1 MRLFFLAAL
10 AACAASVSAAEPAS
24 DPVAFNTWA
33 RVTLDAAGHPLS
45 IEPSPDLPEAVRD
58 VIGDRVARWHFTPP
72 GRNGV
77 TGGAITYVQLGACA
91 LPDASGG
98 YRLGVDLKG
107 NGPRYAV
114 APVMLV
120 PAYPRHE
127 MRRGGEAKMVVS
139 YVVERDGSTTFE
151 GVDFTDGRSHRRD
164 SFADVARLWVQGMRY
179 EPEFLAGDAV
189 RTRITVSLEF
199 SLTPGRGKHVEQG
212 LDSAECRLAAGQG
225 PATLQ
230 PLAMDSPV
238 KIEPRG

>member
-1 MRLFFLAAL
+1 MRLALIAAL
-10 AACAASVSAAEPAS
+10 ATCAGAALAGEPAQK
-24 DPVAFNTWA
+24 PVFFNTTA
-33 RVTLDAAGHPLS
+33 RVTLDAAGMPLS
-45 IEPSPDLPEAVRD
+45 IEPNPELPEAVRAY
-58 VIGDRVARWHFTPP
+58 IQRRVRQWRFSPP
-72 GRNGV
+72 ERNGI

-107 NGPRYAV
+107 NGPRYA

-127 MRRGGEAKMVVS
+127 MRRGGEAKMIVS

-164 SFADVARLWVQGMRY
+164 SFADVARMWVQGMRY
-179 EPEFLAGDAV
+179 EPEFLAGHAV
-189 RTRITVSLEF
+189 RTRITVSLQF

-238 KIEPRG
+238 KVEPRG